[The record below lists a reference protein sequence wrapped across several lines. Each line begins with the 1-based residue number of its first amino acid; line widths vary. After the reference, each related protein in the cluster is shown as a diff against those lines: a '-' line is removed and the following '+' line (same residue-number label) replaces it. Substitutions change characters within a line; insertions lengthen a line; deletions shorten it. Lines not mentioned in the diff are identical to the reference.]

1 MIRIAIVD
9 DNELLRDNLVERLH
23 DPFEIVF
30 ETNYAGDLLEYLKK
44 TPDFRA
50 PQVVLMDIEMD
61 MMNGIEATGKLKA
74 AWPGIKVIMLT
85 VFEDDEK
92 VLQSILAGADGYMLK
107 DERRERII
115 DAISDTV
122 SGGAYMSPGIAQ
134 KSIQML
140 KMAVPVND
148 SSIAGSNLTRREME
162 ILNLLAEG
170 LSYKEIGER
179 TYVSVSTIKTHV
191 HNIYE
196 KLQVTNKV
204 EATNKLALMPRIR
217 G

>member
-9 DNELLRDNLVERLH
+9 DNDLLRINLVDRLY
-23 DPFEIVF
+23 DSFDIVF

-44 TPDFRA
+44 VPEFRM

-61 MMNGIEATGKLKA
+61 MMNGIEATAKLKSA
-74 AWPGIKVIMLT
+74 LPAVKVIMLT
-85 VFEDDEK
+85 VFEDDER
-92 VLQSILAGADGYMLK
+92 VLQSIMAGADGYMLK

-115 DAISDTV
+115 EAIHDTV
-122 SGGAYMSPGIAQ
+122 DGGAYMSPGIAQ
-134 KSIQML
+134 KAIRLL
-140 KMAVPVND
+140 KKAVPENEMQVISYD
-148 SSIAGSNLTRREME
+148 LTRRELE
-162 ILNLLAEG
+162 ILNFLSEG
-170 LSYKEIGER
+170 LTYKQIAER
-179 TYVSVSTIKTHV
+179 IFVSVSTIKTHV

-204 EATNKLALMPRIR
+204 EASNKLSRMAKLR